1 MAAVQSTSPGRESF
15 FSDIALLIN
24 SLESEGYHF
33 VRDAA
38 VNNLMIGRISD
49 RYPLQDIKDSEILE
63 RMPFSNEE
71 GILDLLRDPMT
82 VLVTVGTSLGLAMSR
97 TLQQEYPDGQLVI
110 IAGCSAFNGGYGGV
124 SLYRWKKVITFNQ
137 GIRGDRVK
145 IIRIYDGEVAA

>member
-24 SLESEGYHF
+24 SLEPEGYNF

-38 VNNLMIGRISD
+38 VNNLIIGRISD
-49 RYPLQDIKDSEILE
+49 IYPLQDIKDYDILE

-71 GILDLLRDPMT
+71 GVLDRLRDPMT

-97 TLQQEYPDGQLVI
+97 ILQKEYPDGQLVI
-110 IAGCSAFNGGYGGV
+110 IAGCSAFNGGYSGV
-124 SLYRWKKVITFNQ
+124 SLYRWKKVITFNM
-137 GIRGDRVK
+137 GIRADRVK
-145 IIRIYDGEVAA
+145 IIRIYGGEVAV